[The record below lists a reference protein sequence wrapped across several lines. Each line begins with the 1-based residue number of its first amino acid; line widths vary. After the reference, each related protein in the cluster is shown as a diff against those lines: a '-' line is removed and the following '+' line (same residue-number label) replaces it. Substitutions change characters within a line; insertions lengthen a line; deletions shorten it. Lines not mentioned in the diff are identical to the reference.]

1 MIFEPFYDRVAMEF
15 INEEKTEAGLFIPK
29 NVQEKEA
36 MKCRVVAVG
45 KGKFDAATNQ
55 HVPTQVKEG
64 DVVYVNPYL
73 GVRVKINRNTQI
85 LVQKEEEVLGRVPP
99 EASGG

>member
-1 MIFEPFYDRVAMEF
+1 MNFEPFYDRVAMEF
-15 INEEKTEAGLFIPK
+15 VNEEKTDGGLFVPK
-29 NVQEKEA
+29 AAAEKEA
-36 MKCRVVAVG
+36 MKCRVIAVG
-45 KGKFDAATNQ
+45 KGKFDATTGE

-64 DVVYVNPYL
+64 DIVYVNPYL
-73 GVRVKINRNTQI
+73 GVRVKLNRTTQI